1 LEAIKIKQGGIMS
14 SPLIIY
20 GVPFSQPV
28 RAVLWLMLYKQKPFE
43 MVLVNPGSSSE
54 GGSRHPDYL
63 AKFPTGTIPSVEDKD
78 TGFVL
83 SESHAIMCYL
93 CNKYD
98 WIDLYPSDHEERAK
112 VDSYLHLHHRN
123 VREASIGLVAPK
135 VRKDLSFSE
144 DFLKISHANIDR
156 AFKALE
162 SGWLKK
168 SSFLTG
174 ENLTIADLSAYV
186 EIGQLQS
193 QFTNVFD
200 FEPFPNISR
209 WLEEMNK
216 VSFHDEVHTSLYE
229 LGDISKEAPSMETI
243 ISANKK
249 AFLVLQEQLAAMKAS
264 G

>member
-1 LEAIKIKQGGIMS
+1 MS
-14 SPLIIY
+14 NPLIIY

-43 MVLVNPGSSSE
+43 MVLINPGSSSE

-63 AKFPTGTIPSVEDKD
+63 AKFPTGTIPSIEDKE

-98 WIDLYPSDHEERAK
+98 WNDLYPSNHEERAK

-135 VRKDLSFSE
+135 VRKDLNFSE
-144 DFLKISHANIDR
+144 DFLKISQANINK

-162 SGWLKK
+162 DGWLAQ
-168 SSFLTG
+168 SRYLTG
-174 ENLTIADLSAYV
+174 DQLTIADMSAYV

-193 QFTNVFD
+193 KFTNVYD
-200 FEPFPNISR
+200 FAPFPNIRR
-209 WLEEMNK
+209 WLEDMNQ
-216 VSFHDEVHTSLYE
+216 VAYHDEVHASLYE
-229 LGDISKEAPSMETI
+229 LGDISSKAPSMETI

-249 AFLVLQEQLAAMKAS
+249 GFIVLQEQLADMKD
-264 G
+264 

>member
-1 LEAIKIKQGGIMS
+1 MS
-14 SPLIIY
+14 TPITIY

-28 RAVLWLMLYKQKPFE
+28 RAVLWLMLFKQKSFE
-43 MVLVNPGSSSE
+43 LSLINPGTTSE

-63 AKFPTGTIPSVEDKD
+63 AKFPTGTIPSLEDKE

-98 WIDLYPSDHEERAK
+98 WNDLYPSNLEQRAR

-135 VRKDLSFSE
+135 VRKDLNFPE
-144 DFLKISHANIDR
+144 DFLKMSHANIEK
-156 AFKALE
+156 AFKAIE
-162 SGWLKK
+162 DGWL
-168 SSFLTG
+168 SRSRYLVG
-174 ENLTIADLSAYV
+174 DDLTIADMAAYV

-193 QFTNVFD
+193 IFTNIYD
-200 FEPFPNISR
+200 FEPFPNILR
-209 WLEEMNK
+209 WLEDMQK
-216 VSFHDEVHTSLYE
+216 VQCHDVIHVALFE
-229 LGDISKEAPSMETI
+229 LGDISKEAPAMETI

-249 AFLVLQEQLAAMKAS
+249 GVVAIQEQLKNIS
-264 G
+264 N

>member
-1 LEAIKIKQGGIMS
+1 MS
-14 SPLIIY
+14 NSLIIY

-43 MVLVNPGSSSE
+43 MVLINPGSSSE

-63 AKFPTGTIPSVEDKD
+63 AKFPTGTIPSIEDKE

-83 SESHAIMCYL
+83 SESHAIMSYL
-93 CNKYD
+93 CNKFD
-98 WIDLYPSDHEERAK
+98 WNDLYPSNHEARAK

-144 DFLKISHANIDR
+144 DFLKISQANIDK

-162 SGWLKK
+162 DGWLAQ
-168 SSFLTG
+168 SRYLTG
-174 ENLTIADLSAYV
+174 DQLTIADMSAYV

-193 QFTNVFD
+193 KFTNVYD
-200 FEPFPNISR
+200 FAPFPNIAR
-209 WLEEMNK
+209 WLEDMNQ
-216 VSFHDEVHTSLYE
+216 VAYHDEVHASLYE
-229 LGDISKEAPSMETI
+229 LGDISSKVPSMETI

-249 AFLVLQEQLAAMKAS
+249 GFIVLQEQLADMKD
-264 G
+264 

>member
-1 LEAIKIKQGGIMS
+1 MS

-43 MVLVNPGSSSE
+43 MVLINPGSSSE

-63 AKFPTGTIPSVEDKD
+63 AKFPTGTIPGIEDKE

-93 CNKYD
+93 CNKFD
-98 WIDLYPSDHEERAK
+98 WNDLYPSNHEERAK

-123 VREASIGLVAPK
+123 VREASVGLVAPK
-135 VRKDLSFSE
+135 VRKDLNFPE
-144 DFLKISHANIDR
+144 DFLKISQANVNK

-162 SGWLKK
+162 DGWLAQ
-168 SSFLTG
+168 SRYLTG
-174 ENLTIADLSAYV
+174 DQLTIADMSAYV

-193 QFTNVFD
+193 KFTNIYD
-200 FEPFPNISR
+200 FEPFPNIRR
-209 WLEEMNK
+209 WLEDMSQ
-216 VSFHDEVHTSLYE
+216 VAYHDDIHAALYE
-229 LGDISKEAPSMETI
+229 LGDISGAAPSMETI

-249 AFLVLQEQLAAMKAS
+249 GFIVLQEQLADMKD
-264 G
+264 

>member
-1 LEAIKIKQGGIMS
+1 MS

-43 MVLVNPGSSSE
+43 MVLINPGSSSE

-63 AKFPTGTIPSVEDKD
+63 AKFPTGTIPGIEDKE

-93 CNKYD
+93 CNKFD
-98 WIDLYPSDHEERAK
+98 WNDLYPSNHEERAK

-123 VREASIGLVAPK
+123 VREASVGLVAPK
-135 VRKDLSFSE
+135 VRKDLNFPE
-144 DFLKISHANIDR
+144 DFLKISQANVNK

-162 SGWLKK
+162 DGWLAQ
-168 SSFLTG
+168 SRYLIG
-174 ENLTIADLSAYV
+174 DQLTIADMSAYV

-193 QFTNVFD
+193 KFTNIYD
-200 FEPFPNISR
+200 FAPFPNIRR
-209 WLEEMNK
+209 WLEDMSQ
-216 VSFHDEVHTSLYE
+216 VAYHDDIHAALYE
-229 LGDISKEAPSMETI
+229 LGDISGEAPSMETI

-249 AFLVLQEQLAAMKAS
+249 GFIVLQEQLADMKD
-264 G
+264 

>member
-1 LEAIKIKQGGIMS
+1 MS

-43 MVLVNPGSSSE
+43 MVLINPGSSSE

-63 AKFPTGTIPSVEDKD
+63 AKFPTGTIPGIEDKE

-93 CNKYD
+93 CNKFD
-98 WIDLYPSDHEERAK
+98 WNDLYPSNHEERAK

-123 VREASIGLVAPK
+123 VREASVGLVAPK
-135 VRKDLSFSE
+135 VRKDLNFPE
-144 DFLKISHANIDR
+144 DFLKISQANVNK

-162 SGWLKK
+162 DGWLAQ
-168 SSFLTG
+168 SRYLTG
-174 ENLTIADLSAYV
+174 DQLTIADMSAYV

-193 QFTNVFD
+193 KFTNIYD
-200 FEPFPNISR
+200 FEPFPNIRR
-209 WLEEMNK
+209 WLEDMSQ
-216 VSFHDEVHTSLYE
+216 VAYHDDIHVALYE
-229 LGDISKEAPSMETI
+229 LGDISGEAPSMETI

-249 AFLVLQEQLAAMKAS
+249 GFIVLQEQLADMKD
-264 G
+264 

>member
-1 LEAIKIKQGGIMS
+1 MS
-14 SPLIIY
+14 NPLIIY

-43 MVLVNPGSSSE
+43 MVLINPGSSSE

-63 AKFPTGTIPSVEDKD
+63 AKFPTGTIPSIEDKE

-83 SESHAIMCYL
+83 SESHAIMSYL
-93 CNKYD
+93 CNKFD
-98 WIDLYPSDHEERAK
+98 WNDLYPSNHEERAK

-135 VRKDLSFSE
+135 VRKDLNFSE
-144 DFLKISHANIDR
+144 DFLKISQANINK

-162 SGWLKK
+162 NGWLAQ
-168 SSFLTG
+168 SRYLTG
-174 ENLTIADLSAYV
+174 DQLTIADMSAYV

-193 QFTNVFD
+193 KFTNVYD
-200 FEPFPNISR
+200 FTPFPNIRR
-209 WLEEMNK
+209 WLEDMNQ
-216 VSFHDEVHTSLYE
+216 VAYHDEVHTSLYE
-229 LGDISKEAPSMETI
+229 LGDISSEAPSMETI

-249 AFLVLQEQLAAMKAS
+249 GFVVLQEQLADMQD
-264 G
+264 